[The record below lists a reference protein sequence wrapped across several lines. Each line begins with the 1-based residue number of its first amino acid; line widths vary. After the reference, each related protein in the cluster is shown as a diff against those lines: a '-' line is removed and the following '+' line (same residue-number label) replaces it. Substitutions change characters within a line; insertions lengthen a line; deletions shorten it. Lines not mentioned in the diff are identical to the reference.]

1 MSIRHV
7 PYWFDRFPRSRR
19 RSYPRLRGDAESSVV
34 IVGGGLTGAAC
45 ALSFASAGVKCVV
58 LEAEA
63 IGAAATARSLG
74 IGRED
79 FDASFQQTTAVHGLR
94 TARLLWQHM
103 RRASLDFP
111 AALRRI
117 GAKCDLMPANLVTF
131 TRRDA
136 EAVRRLQREYQARR
150 NAGFDHSWI
159 KPVGFARDTAAE
171 SGGAIR
177 THGFTIDPYR
187 ACVALASGA
196 ASRGA
201 EIYERSP
208 VRRIRATRK
217 YVDVMIGES
226 TVRASAVVIAT
237 SAPLA
242 DLRALRRHLKAQHSY
257 AVVTE
262 PLAAA
267 VRRQVG
273 SRSVS
278 MRDSGMPPHFLRWL
292 RDDRIMFSGGAQPAV
307 PPRQQEKALV
317 QRTWEL
323 MYELSLMYPAISGI
337 QPEWS
342 WDFTQHETV
351 DRLPFIGLHR
361 NFPRHLFAIEGARHG
376 VAFAWLAARILLRSY
391 LGEPGKG
398 DDLFGFSRVL

>member
-1 MSIRHV
+1 MPVRHV

-19 RSYPRLRGDAESSVV
+19 PSYPKFRGNAETAVV
-34 IVGGGLTGAAC
+34 IVGCGLTGAAC
-45 ALSFASAGVKCVV
+45 ALSFAAAGVKSIV
-58 LEAEA
+58 LESDA
-63 IGAAATARSLG
+63 IGSGATARSLG

-79 FDASFQQTTAVHGLR
+79 FDASFQETAAAHGLR
-94 TARLLWQHM
+94 AARLLWQHM

-111 AALRRI
+111 AALRRL
-117 GAKCDLMPANLVTF
+117 AARCDLASADLVTF

-136 EAVRRLQREYQARR
+136 DGVRRLQREYQARR
-150 NAGFDHSWI
+150 DAGFDHRWVR
-159 KPVGFARDTAAE
+159 PAAFARASAAE
-171 SGGAIR
+171 AGGAIR
-177 THGFTIDPYR
+177 THGFTLDPYR
-187 ACVALASGA
+187 ACAALAGAA

-217 YVDVMIGES
+217 YVDVTTGEN
-226 TVRASAVVIAT
+226 TIRAEAVVVAT
-237 SAPLA
+237 GAPLT
-242 DLRALRRHLKAQHSY
+242 DLRALRRHMKAQHSY

-262 PLAAA
+262 PLSAA
-267 VRRQVG
+267 VRRELG
-273 SRSVS
+273 PRIAAL
-278 MRDSGMPPHFLRWL
+278 RDTEVPPHFLRWL
-292 RDDRIMFSGGAQPAV
+292 REDRIMFSGADQPAV

-323 MYELSLMYPAISGI
+323 MYELSLKYPAISGI

-342 WDFTQHETV
+342 WDFTQYETV

-376 VAFAWLAARILLRSY
+376 AAFAWLAARILLRQY
-391 LGEPGKG
+391 QGDPAKG